1 MKFVVPVFIFLMMF
15 STSASATGGIY
26 CKAVDGRSGEISL
39 LIGRLPV
46 LSIISAEVS
55 AFGKMWSTEKNAE
68 NKIIVG
74 QAFDNASSL
83 LVDFT
88 DDNIEQIKLSF
99 NWRIVMRF
107 EGIYTPVV
115 TPYGDDF
122 SIDKDRFAD
131 VIEHLISAG
140 VHGLIIAG
148 TTGEYYAQSTEER
161 IMLMKLA
168 KEIIKGRVPL
178 IIGTGAIRTEDS
190 IIFAENAKAIKA
202 DALLIATPPYAYPTS
217 REIALHALAID
228 RAANLPAMLYNYPGR
243 MSVMMDEEV
252 LDRVGRSPNFC
263 AIKESSGDI
272 NRVHL
277 LARNYP
283 HIQLSCGMD
292 DQALEFFA
300 WGARSWVCAGSN
312 FAPEAHIALYKA
324 CALEGDFDKGRRIM
338 SAMLPLMS
346 VLEQG
351 GKFVQC
357 IKHGLSLRGIPVG
370 PPRKPLQPLN
380 KDDKRALEQVVK
392 VMNTTIESI
401 EKEKSK

>member
-1 MKFVVPVFIFLMMF
+1 MH
-15 STSASATGGIY
+15 
-26 CKAVDGRSGEISL
+26 
-39 LIGRLPV
+39 
-46 LSIISAEVS
+46 
-55 AFGKMWSTEKNAE
+55 
-68 NKIIVG
+68 
-74 QAFDNASSL
+74 
-83 LVDFT
+83 
-88 DDNIEQIKLSF
+88 
-99 NWRIVMRF
+99 F

-115 TPYGDDF
+115 TPYYDDF

-131 VIEHLISAG
+131 VIEYLISAG

-161 IMLMKLA
+161 IELMKLA
-168 KEIIKGRVPL
+168 KTLIKGRVPM
-178 IIGTGAIRTEDS
+178 IVGTGAIRTEDS
-190 IIFAENAKAIKA
+190 IIFAENAKAIGA

-252 LDRVGRSPNFC
+252 LDRLGRSPNFC

-277 LARNYP
+277 LARDYP

-324 CALEGDFDKGRRIM
+324 CAIEGDFDKGRRIM
-338 SAMLPLMS
+338 TAMLPLMS

-370 PPRKPLQPLN
+370 PPRRPLQPLN
-380 KDDKRALEQVVK
+380 KDDKRALEQVVR
-392 VMNTTIESI
+392 VMNTTIENI
-401 EKEKSK
+401 EKEASK